1 MKIIRKTDELEN
13 ILHSV
18 KDSRK
23 SIGLVLTMGNI
34 HNGHLSLIKK
44 AQTDNDFVI
53 ATIFIN
59 PTQFN
64 NKKDYNSYPQTL
76 ENDVEK
82 LKSLNCDLLYLPKV
96 TDIYPKGLI
105 KEKSVT
111 KHRDILCDKFRPG
124 HFDGVTTVV
133 DTFFNIIKPN
143 NSYFGEKDFQQIK
156 YINELVKIKNHK
168 INVISCLSVRD
179 NLGMSLSS
187 RNSKLNKDQLEIF
200 KNLAKKISRLIVI
213 IKQRKTKIE
222 LENFKKDLSKINI
235 NKIDYFEIRDED
247 NLSVTDDYAHSRLF
261 IALYIDEIRI
271 IDNFKLY

>member
-200 KNLAKKISRLIVI
+200 KNLAKKISKLIVI

-247 NLSVTDDYAHSRLF
+247 NLSVTNDYARSRLF